1 MRQYSNSRL
10 REIVEDYIHSERDR
24 KILIRKY
31 CDDLTIE
38 RLASE
43 FDLSVSQV
51 KRIIY
56 KHSFTIFGMMDKSE
70 PKED

>member
-10 REIVEDYIHSERDR
+10 REIVEEYIHNERDR

-31 CDDLTIE
+31 CDSLTFE
-38 RLASE
+38 RLAEE
-43 FDLSVSQV
+43 FDISVSQV

-56 KHSFTIFGMMDKSE
+56 KHSFTIFGIMDKE
-70 PKED
+70 PKEN